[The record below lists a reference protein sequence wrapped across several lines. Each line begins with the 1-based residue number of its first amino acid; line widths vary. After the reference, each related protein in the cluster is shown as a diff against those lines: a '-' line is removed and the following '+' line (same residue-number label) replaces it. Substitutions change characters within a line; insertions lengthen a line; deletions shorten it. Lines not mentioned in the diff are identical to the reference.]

1 MLIASVTPLAL
12 NTFTSRGCFKY
23 SRETLVD
30 YVTLFIVRRFHS
42 HTDAEQH
49 CPRPDRHPLSTAGLD
64 HWEPGA
70 FPHSWSERGRPYF
83 SNWWC
88 LLLGLVLLRL
98 LHFFYIGNSP
108 CSTCWTQHQAFFRS
122 HPLNISSHLRPA
134 LKYYFRCFTGSKAPH
149 FPRRCVF
156 FNLFFLS
163 TNVLLLLCR
172 ARCFSTLHVVFLL
185 WLEALCRSCNR
196 SQSSLASST
205 EIDSMRHTFPP
216 FILQLFG

>member
-70 FPHSWSERGRPYF
+70 FPHSWSERGRPDF

-156 FNLFFLS
+156 FIYFFYQQMSCCCSAVPDASALYMLYFCCGWKHFAARATDRRVLS
-163 TNVLLLLCR
+163 HLRLR
-172 ARCFSTLHVVFLL
+172 
-185 WLEALCRSCNR
+185 
-196 SQSSLASST
+196 
-205 EIDSMRHTFPP
+205 
-216 FILQLFG
+216 